1 MVFPGG
7 GITCWCLKV
16 PKSFKVSVLKNSQ
29 GYSRRAIFFDHLHND
44 NPAPARFYRR
54 GKPLAS
60 RIPPS
65 PSFSIQTLR
74 RSTRRVLRAQL
85 SHTPT
90 SLSFRASA
98 PPSPVSLRFWSS
110 IVRDSWDLAPS
121 SCISKSCRALTL
133 NAI

>member
-85 SHTPT
+85 SHTPI
-90 SLSFRASA
+90 SISFRASA
-98 PPSPVSLRFWSS
+98 PPSPGQSAC
-110 IVRDSWDLAPS
+110 DLVINRQRLLGP
-121 SCISKSCRALTL
+121 RAKLVHL
-133 NAI
+133 QKVVERQH